1 MNRLETRAGNADNE
15 SSIHGGSRVES
26 NGEELLEGVRL
37 VREAP
42 EEEKRVVLL
51 GSEKQVTEVVGK
63 AEEPGLSER
72 LCSAILQRLPQES
85 F

>member
-1 MNRLETRAGNADNE
+1 M
-15 SSIHGGSRVES
+15 ES
-26 NGEELLEGVRL
+26 NGEEVLEGVRL

-51 GSEKQVTEVVGK
+51 GSEKQVTEVVGE

-72 LCSAILQRLPQES
+72 LCSAIPQRLPQES

>member
-1 MNRLETRAGNADNE
+1 MAAQGRHSVPSQSKTKPDTGPMNRLETRAGNADNE

-26 NGEELLEGVRL
+26 NGEEVLEGVRL

-51 GSEKQVTEVVGK
+51 GSEKQE
-63 AEEPGLSER
+63 S
-72 LCSAILQRLPQES
+72 QR
-85 F
+85 